1 MDPEVDQI
9 LYSKKIKKL
18 LTVFYG
24 GVSSQVPSRS
34 DAISYTNVFYV
45 EARCNPIECRK
56 AKIKVRFPTADKNKQ
71 KYLKTSVGAPRKN
84 HNAAV
89 TQTTRVSKI
98 SINSSFS
105 CIWLVERWYG
115 FSGSVAERI
124 IIELMQIQ
132 TDFSDIERPENFF
145 INQLWKTRSSPE
157 RNVKNKPKEKWSA
170 FQIGDE
176 KQRKQRKQRIFVV
189 WETNQRAPS
198 TLSTVLYNYTDV
210 CHLRVFQWIDD
221 VLRELWSS

>member
-9 LYSKKIKKL
+9 LYSKKIKNSS
-18 LTVFYG
+18 VFYG
-24 GVSSQVPSRS
+24 GVSSQIPSRS
-34 DAISYTNVFYV
+34 DAISYTNVFNG

-71 KYLKTSVGAPRKN
+71 KYLKTSVRAPRKN
-84 HNAAV
+84 NNAAV

-98 SINSSFS
+98 SIGSSFS
-105 CIWLVERWYG
+105 CIWLVERWCG

-176 KQRKQRKQRIFVV
+176 KQRKQRIFGV
-189 WETNQRAPS
+189 WGTNQRVPS

-210 CHLRVFQWIDD
+210 CHLRVFQRIDD

>member
-9 LYSKKIKKL
+9 LYSKKIKNSS
-18 LTVFYG
+18 VFYD
-24 GVSSQVPSRS
+24 GVSSQIPSRS
-34 DAISYTNVFYV
+34 DAISYTNVFNV
-45 EARCNPIECRK
+45 EARYNPIECRK

-71 KYLKTSVGAPRKN
+71 KYLKKSVRAPRKN
-84 HNAAV
+84 NNAAV

-98 SINSSFS
+98 SIGSSFS
-105 CIWLVERWYG
+105 CIWLVERWCG
-115 FSGSVAERI
+115 FSGSVAQRI
-124 IIELMQIQ
+124 TIELMQIQ

-176 KQRKQRKQRIFVV
+176 KQRKQRKQRIFGV
-189 WETNQRAPS
+189 WGTNQRAPS
-198 TLSTVLYNYTDV
+198 TLFTVLYNYTDV